1 MNVVTTSHDAASGV
15 KPVRIGM
22 FGLGTVGGGVAKLL
36 LSRRDIISREI
47 GRPIELTKVV
57 VRDLHRTR
65 EFEVPAELLST
76 DPDAILEDPTIDIVV
91 EVMGGIRPAGEWL
104 RRAIRA
110 GKHIVTAN
118 KDLMATEGVELLRLA
133 AEHGVDVSYEASV
146 GGGIPLIGVFRQDLV
161 ANEVQSVHAIIN
173 GTTNYILTRMAQD
186 GADYLPAL
194 AEAQALGYAEADP
207 TNDVEAIDAT
217 YKLAILAS
225 LAFRTHIPPPQ
236 IFREGITKLR
246 AVDFKMARE
255 LGYVIKLVAIGRR
268 HKGANGSADSI
279 ELRVHP
285 TLLPKDVLLAGV
297 NGVYN
302 AVHVQGDLVGD
313 VLLYGRGAG
322 SGPTSSS
329 VVSDII
335 DIAHNVNAGVSN
347 RVPFRV
353 TDDLP
358 LLAIDEVQS
367 RYYVHLWVAD
377 QPGVLAQIAQVFGD
391 HGISIASCIQK
402 ETDAKAGT
410 AELVIVTH
418 GAREA
423 GMRDALKQFETLS
436 AVRDLGSVLRIE
448 TP

>member
-118 KDLMATEGVELLRLA
+118 KDLMATEGVGLLRLA

-194 AEAQALGYAEADP
+194 AEAQALGYAE
-207 TNDVEAIDAT
+207 
-217 YKLAILAS
+217 
-225 LAFRTHIPPPQ
+225 
-236 IFREGITKLR
+236 
-246 AVDFKMARE
+246 
-255 LGYVIKLVAIGRR
+255 
-268 HKGANGSADSI
+268 
-279 ELRVHP
+279 
-285 TLLPKDVLLAGV
+285 
-297 NGVYN
+297 
-302 AVHVQGDLVGD
+302 
-313 VLLYGRGAG
+313 
-322 SGPTSSS
+322 
-329 VVSDII
+329 
-335 DIAHNVNAGVSN
+335 
-347 RVPFRV
+347 
-353 TDDLP
+353 
-358 LLAIDEVQS
+358 
-367 RYYVHLWVAD
+367 
-377 QPGVLAQIAQVFGD
+377 
-391 HGISIASCIQK
+391 
-402 ETDAKAGT
+402 
-410 AELVIVTH
+410 
-418 GAREA
+418 
-423 GMRDALKQFETLS
+423 
-436 AVRDLGSVLRIE
+436 
-448 TP
+448 